1 MNEGVVIIQSTVD
14 PLGFS
19 TCLSLVCRHKIE
31 ILEKENL
38 VLVVLNTLKVPITTF
53 MSSSIELPR

>member
-1 MNEGVVIIQSTVD
+1 MRGVVIIQSIVD

-19 TCLSLVCRHKIE
+19 TCLSLVCRYEIE

-38 VLVVLNTLKVPITTF
+38 VLIALNTLKIPTATF
-53 MSSSIELPR
+53 MGLAI